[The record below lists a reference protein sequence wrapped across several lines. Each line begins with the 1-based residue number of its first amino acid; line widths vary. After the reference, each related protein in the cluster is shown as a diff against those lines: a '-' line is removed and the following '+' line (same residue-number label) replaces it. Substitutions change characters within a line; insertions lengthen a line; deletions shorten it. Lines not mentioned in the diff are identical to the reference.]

1 MLWMSRVFRK
11 PEKLSV
17 FRRQI
22 FAEIQNVG
30 YDSLGLVAL
39 VSIFMGAVLAIQ
51 LAYNIESPL
60 IPMYTVGFGVRD
72 SLILEFSPT
81 IISIILVGKVG
92 SSIASQIGTMRVTD
106 QIDALDIMGVNSTG
120 YLVGPKM
127 IAAVIC
133 NPFIT
138 IISMILGMVGGY
150 AAGILTGM
158 VSGNTFIYGIQFAFQ
173 PYYVIYALIK
183 TAVFAVCITTVRAY
197 CGFHAAGGA
206 FVVGRAITVLFC
218 DSIVIVLTFNLI
230 LTQMLLQ

>member
-1 MLWMSRVFRK
+1 MYRK
-11 PEKLSV
+11 
-17 FRRQI
+17 QI
-22 FAEIQNVG
+22 FFEVQSIG
-30 YDSLGLVAL
+30 YASLGLVAL
-39 VSIFMGAVLAIQ
+39 VSLFMGAVLAIQ

-92 SSIASQIGTMRVTD
+92 SSIASEIGTMRVTD

-133 NPFIT
+133 NPFIA
-138 IISMILGMVGGY
+138 IISMILGMFGGY
-150 AAGILTGM
+150 AAGILTGE
-158 VSGNTFIYGIQFAFQ
+158 VPGNTFIFGLQYAFQ
-173 PYYVIYALIK
+173 PYYITYALIK
-183 TAVFAVCITTVRAY
+183 TAVFAVIITTVPAY
-197 CGFHAAGGA
+197 FGYHTSGGA
-206 FVVGRAITVLFC
+206 LEVGRSSTVSVVY
-218 DSIVIVLTFNLI
+218 SIVVVLTFNLI